1 MQDDL
6 SAPSTQATDGA
17 QKDGKPGLTAIE
29 EPTASPQRTT
39 NTRTASS
46 KSARTRITP
55 RKSATKRSPA
65 KKTSGKKSPAA
76 PSSSAKFPRHS
87 LEKALR
93 VPRAILEQNAGR
105 PCTTAEAAKYLD
117 VSPSGPFTVEISSAK
132 KYGFLESQDGKLA
145 LTDRAKRILRPQT
158 DNDEV
163 AALRE
168 AVLQAPDISD
178 VYNHYRGES
187 LPDEKFF
194 QNALTDR
201 FKIPA
206 DKVVEF
212 RVVFLDSLRKAKLI
226 DESGDRPRLT
236 DVGREGGAR
245 ASSPANRSPGRSSTP
260 ATLTNKTCFVM
271 QPFAPPYGG
280 YYETM
285 FEPAIEK
292 SGLQPIRADAEIFGT
307 GKVMDQVW
315 RGIKSADVLVAE
327 LTTKNANVY
336 YELGIAHALGKPVV
350 LIASNESDVPFDLR
364 HIRVIYY
371 DMTDPFWGS
380 KLIDKIADN
389 IRSALED
396 PEEAIFHVNDV
407 V

>member
-1 MQDDL
+1 
-6 SAPSTQATDGA
+6 
-17 QKDGKPGLTAIE
+17 
-29 EPTASPQRTT
+29 
-39 NTRTASS
+39 
-46 KSARTRITP
+46 
-55 RKSATKRSPA
+55 
-65 KKTSGKKSPAA
+65 
-76 PSSSAKFPRHS
+76 

-105 PCTTAEAAKYLD
+105 PCTTAEAAKYLE

-132 KYGFLESQDGKLA
+132 KYGFLESQEGKLT

-212 RVVFLDSLRKAKLI
+212 RAVFLDSLRKAKLI

-245 ASSPANRSPGRSSTP
+245 ASSSVNRAPSRSSTP
-260 ATLTNKTCFVM
+260 ATMTNKTCFVM

-285 FEPAIEK
+285 FEPAIER
-292 SGLQPIRADAEIFGT
+292 SGLRSIRADAEIFGT

-396 PEEAIFHVNDV
+396 PEEAIFRVNDV
-407 V
+407 M